1 MKKIV
6 LFIMAVMAFAGMS
19 VAQDIY
25 TAGYY
30 TNNSG
35 NRLAAVYKNGSK
47 LYEFGGYSD
56 WNYESRGVEYYNGNV
71 YWIWNATDA
80 SSDQITRGVIK
91 KNNNSTNFL
100 DEGADNHYTFQAMDI
115 DYDGWT
121 AAAGWKLDAS
131 HSNLERA
138 AVWTCGPSGNTSATA
153 NYLGNTSY
161 KSYAYD
167 VVWYNDQV
175 YTCGIQYTNS
185 SDYHGVVWRGS
196 GSPTVQV
203 ELPTNFRP
211 RAMAIDPSG
220 TVFTAGNYY
229 DGSIWTARVYENS
242 TLKYTLSTSSSR
254 AWDIN
259 IDDALDIYVTGYE
272 GTYLK
277 VWKNGTEA
285 YSISAS
291 NFNSRAVTANTN
303 GVYNAGHVGTSGKI
317 WKNGNTLYTVSN
329 CEEQYSIYIDEP
341 TCTNSEVRSLPFTE
355 GFENGNTSWPCWT
368 KIDADGNNTG
378 TNGPRPSYWIRG
390 GKREATPAT
399 GDYCARHTYGPS
411 GGANQEGWLISP
423 RLFLQPGQQSTTLTF
438 KTYEASSSD
447 FEYEGVWVSTNSN
460 PSTTSSYQE
469 VWAQT
474 SANASSSWK
483 TVTVNLSEYQGQAIY
498 IGFKYT
504 GTYAHAWYID
514 DVSVTESFSPCDPD
528 AAPYTCDFHNGF
540 SYWDCWTAKDVDMS
554 GGQYCWKYYESDG
567 CMFHPWGPSGVP
579 QTGWMFSRRVTLPT
593 GNYNYTLSFRTK
605 STSSGTGRKNTVW
618 VALDESGAPA
628 TSHFTTK
635 LWEDAAYSSSWTT
648 VNVDLTQYKGHTV
661 TIGFKYEGTYAH
673 NWFVDDFA
681 ITQETV
687 QYTIT
692 ANSNNNSWGTV
703 SGGGTYNAGATC
715 TLVATPASGYQ
726 FESWKKN
733 GSVVSTNA
741 TYSFTVT
748 ENATYTAY
756 FSVVPVT
763 YYTITTNVSP
773 SGAGTVS
780 GGGTYPEGASVTLT
794 ATANSGY
801 TFDHWND
808 GNTQNPRTIT
818 VTGNAT
824 YSATFTQDTY
834 TITTNANPPAG
845 GTVTGGGTFNYG
857 QTCTLTATPA
867 SGYEFAGWQDG
878 NTQNPRSFT
887 VTGNA
892 TYTATFNE
900 VGTTY
905 YTVTANVSPSGAGT
919 VSGTGTYEA
928 GSVIVLT
935 ANANPGY
942 TFDHWSD
949 GNTQNPRSVTVNS
962 DLTFTAYFNHNSYT
976 ITVNATPAGAGTV
989 SGGGSYYYGDYATLS
1004 ATAYSG
1010 YEFVGWSDGSSENPH
1025 QVLVTGNATYTAT
1038 FSEVG
1043 TTYYTV
1049 SAYVSPT
1056 GAGTV
1061 SGTGTFPA
1069 GASATLT
1076 ATANPGYTFDH
1087 WNDGSTTN
1095 PRTVTVN
1102 NNMSFT
1108 AYFNTQQYT
1117 ITTNVTPAGSGTV
1130 TGGGTYP
1137 YGATATL
1144 TATPNSGFEFLQ
1156 WSDGSL
1162 QNPRVITVTG
1172 DATYTAL
1179 FTNGTGEL
1187 YTLIVTANF
1196 PLLGQVFGGGTYPA
1210 GSVVEISAYP
1220 NTYAR
1225 FVKWDDGST
1234 ENPRTVIVNSDME
1247 FVAEFVAMQNYT
1259 ITVES
1264 ADPERG
1270 QAFGGGSY
1278 SEGSEIQIAAVPYSG
1293 YMFEKWQDGNTQ
1305 NPRTITVTGDAT
1317 YTAYFVENNVVT
1329 YTITLISNTDEGTV
1343 SGGGTYIAGTTAT
1356 IQAFPNPGYVFTKW
1370 SDENTQNPRT
1380 ITVTNDLTLVAFF
1393 ATGVGENEQPNMFVY
1408 PNPAKENIRIIG
1420 IEANTQIEIYNSLG
1434 ELVRVMS
1441 VNADQEIGVRDLAS
1455 GLYLVRFGNVTLRF
1469 VKEQ

>member
-25 TAGYY
+25 STGHY
-30 TNNSG
+30 TPSG
-35 NRLAAVYKNGSK
+35 STPVAALYKNGTK
-47 LYEFGGYSD
+47 LYNSSSSSTDYYHDSPDVIRLNGNTYWIVNSMNSD
-56 WNYESRGVEYYNGNV
+56 GTFNVANIAKGSNTTEYQYYNGAHIYALQPSNTIFFAV
-71 YWIWNATDA
+71 GCKN
-80 SSDQITRGVIK
+80 SSSGVK
-91 KNNNSTNFL
+91 TAWFWRS
-100 DEGADNHYTFQAMDI
+100 DDGAHSEGNQ
-115 DYDGWT
+115 DGNGT
-121 AAAGWKLDAS
+121 YES
-131 HSNLERA
+131 
-138 AVWTCGPSGNTSATA
+138 V
-153 NYLGNTSY
+153 
-161 KSYAYD
+161 AYD
-167 VVWYNDQV
+167 ATMYNGSMRR
-175 YTCGIQYTNS
+175 CGYQYTNS
-185 SDYHGVVWRGS
+185 TTFHGVIWGSNSELCVFPTGTKMYGICYYDNYYYTVGSAVES
-196 GSPTVQV
+196 GST
-203 ELPTNFRP
+203 
-211 RAMAIDPSG
+211 
-220 TVFTAGNYY
+220 
-229 DGSIWTARVYENS
+229 
-242 TLKYTLSTSSSR
+242 K
-254 AWDIN
+254 
-259 IDDALDIYVTGYE
+259 
-272 GTYLK
+272 LK
-277 VWKNGTEA
+277 VWKTYVSTNTPEVLYTLSSSMSTSWVDNRFKIFVDDAGDIYVNGMDGSQEKIWKNGSELYAPTSSYVNDVA
-285 YSISAS
+285 
-291 NFNSRAVTANTN
+291 ANIN
-303 GVYNAGHVGTSGKI
+303 GVYYVGEYISSGKI
-317 WKNGNTLYTVSN
+317 WKNNSVLYTPSN
-329 CEEQYSIYIDEP
+329 CTRMTSIYIEEP
-341 TCTNSEVRSLPFTE
+341 TCTNSEVRSLPFTD

-368 KIDADGNNTG
+368 KIDVDNSNG
-378 TNGPRPSYWIRG
+378 TRPSYWKRG
-390 GKREATPAT
+390 GQREAVPA
-399 GDYCARHTYGPS
+399 GGSSYCARHAYGPS
-411 GGANQEGWLISP
+411 GGANQEGWLITP
-423 RLFLQPGQQSTTLTF
+423 RLFLQPGQTSTTLTF
-438 KTYEASSSD
+438 KTYEASPTD
-447 FEYEGVWVSTNSN
+447 FEYEGVWVSTNSD
-460 PSTTSSYQE
+460 PSSTSSYQQ

-474 SANASSSWK
+474 SANASSQWK
-483 TVTVNLSEYQGQAIY
+483 TVTVDLSAYQGQAIY

-504 GTYAHAWYID
+504 GTYAHSWYID
-514 DVSVTESFSPCDPD
+514 DVSVTESFSPCNPSN
-528 AAPYTCDFHNGF
+528 APYTCDFHNGF
-540 SYWDCWTAKDVDMS
+540 NYWNCWTALDVDMS
-554 GGQYCWKYYESDG
+554 GGQYCWKYYETDE
-567 CMFHPWGPSGVP
+567 CMYHPWGPSGVP
-579 QTGWMFSRRVTLPT
+579 QTGWLFSKRITLPT
-593 GNYNYTLSFRTK
+593 GNYNYTLSFKTK

-673 NWFVDDFA
+673 NWFLDDFA
-681 ITQETV
+681 ITQETA

-692 ANSNNNSWGTV
+692 ANSNNNAWGTV

-715 TLVATPASGYQ
+715 TLVASPASGYQ

-763 YYTITTNVSP
+763 YYTITTNVTP
-773 SGAGTVS
+773 SGAGSVS

-801 TFDHWND
+801 TFDHWQD

-818 VTGNAT
+818 VTSNAT
-824 YSATFTQDTY
+824 YTATFTQDTY

-845 GTVTGGGTFNYG
+845 GTVTGGGSNFHYG
-857 QTCTLTATPA
+857 ETCTLTATPA

-878 NTQNPRSFT
+878 NPQNPRSFT

-905 YTVTANVSPSGAGT
+905 YTVTANVSPAGAGT

-928 GSVIVLT
+928 GSVITLHAI
-935 ANANPGY
+935 ANTGY

-949 GNTQNPRSVTVNS
+949 GNTSNPRSVTVNS

-976 ITVNATPAGAGTV
+976 ITVNATPAGAGSV

-1010 YEFVGWSDGSSENPH
+1010 YEFVGWSDGSSQNPH

-1043 TTYYTV
+1043 GTYYTV

-1056 GAGTV
+1056 GAGSV

-1069 GASATLT
+1069 GASTTLT
-1076 ATANPGYTFDH
+1076 ATANSGYTFDH

-1162 QNPRVITVTG
+1162 QNPRTITVTG
-1172 DATYTAL
+1172 NATYTAL
-1179 FTNGTGEL
+1179 FSNGSGEV
-1187 YTLIVTANF
+1187 YTLTVTSNA

-1210 GSVVEISAYP
+1210 GSAVEISAYP

-1225 FVKWDDGST
+1225 FVKWDDGNT

-1247 FVAEFVAMQNYT
+1247 FVAEFVATQNYT

-1278 SEGSEIQIAAVPYSG
+1278 QEGSEIQIAAVAYNG

-1305 NPRTITVTGDAT
+1305 NPRTITVTGNAT

-1329 YTITLISNTDEGTV
+1329 YTITLICNTEEGTV
-1343 SGGGTYIAGTTAT
+1343 SGGGNYIAGTQAT
-1356 IQAFPNPGYVFTKW
+1356 IQAFPSQGYVFTKW
-1370 SDENTQNPRT
+1370 SDGSTDNPRT
-1380 ITVTNDLTLVAFF
+1380 FTVTSDLTLVAFF
-1393 ATGVGENEQPNMFVY
+1393 ATGVDENEQTEMFVY
-1408 PNPAKENIRIIG
+1408 PNPAKESIRIIG
-1420 IEANTQIEIYNSLG
+1420 LEANSQIEIYNSLG
-1434 ELVRVMS
+1434 ELVKVMS
-1441 VNADQEIGVRDLAS
+1441 VSSDQEIGIRDLAS
-1455 GLYLVRFGNVTLRF
+1455 GLYMVRCGNVTMRF
-1469 VKEQ
+1469 VKQQ

>member
-19 VAQDIY
+19 IAQDVWSC
-25 TAGYY
+25 GY
-30 TNNSG
+30 TNGSPQQ
-35 NRLAAVYKNGSK
+35 AAVYKNSTKMYYSSYSGS
-47 LYEFGGYSD
+47 LHGDCTGLD
-56 WNYESRGVEYYNGNV
+56 VYNGDV
-71 YWIWNATDA
+71 YW
-80 SSDQITRGVIK
+80 V
-91 KNNNSTNFL
+91 KNCFDGDSFRYADVMKNNSTYL
-100 DEGADNHYTFQAMDI
+100 DSPVGEGRHIYDLQRSKNGNLFSVGCMTVNDVKTAVRWKNDDADPIGQMGNGSFESVAYGVTTI
-115 DYDGWT
+115 PTDG
-121 AAAGWKLDAS
+121 
-131 HSNLERA
+131 
-138 AVWTCGPSGNTSATA
+138 
-153 NYLGNTSY
+153 Y
-161 KSYAYD
+161 
-167 VVWYNDQV
+167 V
-175 YTCGIQYTNS
+175 YTVGYQYTNS
-185 SDYHGVVWRGS
+185 STYHGVLWKGNSEFHNFGNGIKIFDICYYFGYLWTVGVDGNTAKVWKTSITDGA
-196 GSPTVQV
+196 TTQV
-203 ELPTNFRP
+203 YVLNSNSYQYPDRHK
-211 RAMAIDPSG
+211 IYVDD
-220 TVFTAGNYY
+220 AGNIFVVAINSSY
-229 DGSIWTARVYENS
+229 D
-242 TLKYTLSTSSSR
+242 K
-254 AWDIN
+254 
-259 IDDALDIYVTGYE
+259 IY
-272 GTYLK
+272 
-277 VWKNGTEA
+277 KNGTEIFSTGGWFTSVVA
-285 YSISAS
+285 
-291 NFNSRAVTANTN
+291 NSK
-303 GVYNAGHVGTSGKI
+303 GVYYGGQVSNGTI
-317 WKNGNTLYTVSN
+317 WKDGSTLYSLSDCGRVTGL
-329 CEEQYSIYIDEP
+329 YIDEP
-341 TCTNSEVRSLPFTE
+341 ECANSEIRSLPFTDS
-355 GFENGNTSWPCWT
+355 FENGNTEWPCWT
-368 KIDADGNNTG
+368 KIDVDNNNSTHI
-378 TNGPRPSYWIRG
+378 SYWSRVSKG
-390 GKREATPAT
+390 GVFASGLPQPYT
-399 GDYCARHTYGPS
+399 GDYCAWHQWGIE
-411 GGANQEGWLISP
+411 AQEGWLVSP
-423 RLFLQPGQQSTTLTF
+423 RLFLQPGQDYTRLTF
-438 KTYEASSSD
+438 KSNETHSGDYQ
-447 FEYEGVWVSTNSN
+447 GVWI
-460 PSTTSSYQE
+460 STTDSSTGSFTE
-469 VWAQT
+469 VWHQT
-474 SANASSSWK
+474 SPSDSWK
-483 TVTVNLSEYQGQAIY
+483 NVNVDLSEYQGHAVY
-498 IGFKYT
+498 IAFKYT
-504 GTYAHAWYID
+504 STGGGYAWFID
-514 DVSVTESFSPCDPD
+514 DVNVTEGFTPCSSYT
-528 AAPYTCDFHNGF
+528 APYSYDFTNGF
-540 SYWDCWTAKDVDMS
+540 GSCWTAYDADMTGS
-554 GGQYCWKYYESDG
+554 THDWPQSWQPYENWE
-567 CMFHPWGPSGVP
+567 CMCHPYGTPS
-579 QTGWMFSRRVTLPT
+579 QTGWLFSPRIQLPS
-593 GNYNYTLSFRTK
+593 GNYNYTLTY
-605 STSSGTGRKNTVW
+605 TSKNTMNTGTGETHTVW
-618 VALDESGAPA
+618 VASDKTGAYVPA
-628 TSHFTTK
+628 DYTQ
-635 LWEDAAYSSSWTT
+635 LYSEPDYPTDWTT
-648 VNVDLTQYKGHTV
+648 RTIDLSAYKGHTV
-661 TIGFKYEGTYAH
+661 SIAFKYTGNNGHTW
-673 NWFVDDFA
+673 NIDDFS
-681 ITQETV
+681 ITQETA

-692 ANSNNNSWGTV
+692 ANCNNNAWGSV

-733 GSVVSTNA
+733 GSVVSTNP

-756 FSVVPVT
+756 FSEVPIT
-763 YYTITTNVSP
+763 YYTITTNVTP

-794 ATANSGY
+794 ASNNAGY
-801 TFDHWND
+801 TFDHWQD

-824 YSATFTQDTY
+824 YTATFTQDTY

-845 GTVTGGGTFNYG
+845 GTVTGGGSNFHYG
-857 QTCTLTATPA
+857 ETCTLTATPA

-878 NTQNPRSFT
+878 NTANPRSFT

-905 YTVTANVSPSGAGT
+905 YTVSANVNPTGAGT

-935 ANANPGY
+935 AVANPGY
-942 TFDHWSD
+942 TFDHWQD
-949 GNTQNPRSVTVNS
+949 GSTANPRSVTVNS

-976 ITVNATPAGAGTV
+976 ITVNASPAGAGSV

-1069 GASATLT
+1069 GASTTLT

-1095 PRTVTVN
+1095 PRTITVN

-1144 TATPNSGFEFLQ
+1144 TATPNSGYEFLQ

-1172 DATYTAL
+1172 NATYTAL
-1179 FTNGTGEL
+1179 FTNGTGDV
-1187 YTLIVTANF
+1187 YTVTVTANF

-1210 GSVVEISAYP
+1210 GSAVEISAYP

-1225 FVKWDDGST
+1225 FVKWNDGST
-1234 ENPRTVIVNSDME
+1234 ENPRTIIVNSDME
-1247 FVAEFVAMQNYT
+1247 FVAEFVAIQNYT

-1278 SEGSEIQIAAVPYSG
+1278 QEGSEIQIAAVAFSG
-1293 YMFEKWQDGNTQ
+1293 YMFERWQDGNTQ
-1305 NPRTITVTGDAT
+1305 NPRTITVNGDAT

-1329 YTITLISNTDEGTV
+1329 YTITLISNTEEGTV
-1343 SGGGTYIAGTTAT
+1343 SGGGNYIAGTTAT

-1370 SDENTQNPRT
+1370 SDENTDNPRN
-1380 ITVTNDLTLVAFF
+1380 IVVTNDLTLVAFF
-1393 ATGVGENEQPNMFVY
+1393 ATGVGENEQSDIYVY
-1408 PNPAKENIRIIG
+1408 PNPAKESIRIIG

-1434 ELVRVMS
+1434 ELVKVMS

-1455 GLYLVRFGNVTLRF
+1455 GLYLIRFGNVTMRF